1 MALADPLSTAVIIT
15 VGSELLTPDRTDT
28 NSLFLTRELNELG
41 VSVRYKMIV
50 GDERDDLAHAL
61 RTAIPQADLVVLT
74 GGLGATADDITRE
87 TVASVFDLPLQE
99 DAGVVSALRSGFAAR
114 GLEMPD
120 INRRQAL
127 IPEGAVALGN
137 DHGTAPGLFLEHEG
151 TLCVVLPGPPREL
164 HPMFREVAAVR
175 LAPHSGGRGIFRRVL
190 IVAGRTESHV
200 EEAAQPVYSRWR
212 ARSPAVHTSILASL
226 GQIELHL
233 STASTGAAEAARV
246 LTAATAELAEVL
258 GTNLVSTDGSPLE
271 GVVGRLLMQRESA
284 VAVAESCTGGLIAS
298 RLTDIPGSS
307 AYVHSGWVVYSNEA
321 KTQLLGVDPQLIA
334 DHGAVSE
341 PVAEAL
347 AVGARQRAGVEYALG
362 VTGIAGPGGG
372 STDKPVGTVYIAL
385 VSPNAVP
392 RVRRLRLPGE
402 RERVK
407 YQASQAA
414 LDMLRRVLL
423 Q

>member
-1 MALADPLSTAVIIT
+1 MALADPLSTAVIIA

-61 RTAIPQADLVVLT
+61 RTAIPQADLVVVT

-99 DAGVVSALRSGFAAR
+99 NAGVVSALRDRFAAR

-127 IPEGAVALGN
+127 IPKGAVALGN

-164 HPMFREVAAVR
+164 HPMFREVAAAR

-212 ARSPAVHTSILASL
+212 GRSPAVHTSILASL

-233 STASTGAAEAARV
+233 STAGTGAAEADRV

-271 GVVGRLLMQRESA
+271 GVVGRLLVQRESA

-341 PVAEAL
+341 PVAEAM

-362 VTGIAGPGGG
+362 VTGIAGPDGG
-372 STDKPVGTVYIAL
+372 STDQPVGTVYIAL
-385 VSPNAVP
+385 VSPNAVS
-392 RVRRLRLPGE
+392 RVRRLQLPGE

-407 YQASQAA
+407 CQASQAA

>member
-1 MALADPLSTAVIIT
+1 MALADPLSTAVIIA
-15 VGSELLTPDRTDT
+15 VGSELLTPERTDT
-28 NSLFLTRELNELG
+28 NSLFLTRELNALG
-41 VSVRYKMIV
+41 ISVRYKMIV

-61 RTAIPQADLVVLT
+61 RTAIPQADLIVVT

-87 TVASVFDLPLQE
+87 TVASVFELPLQE
-99 DAGVVSALRSGFAAR
+99 DAGVVSAIRSRFEAR
-114 GLEMPD
+114 GLEMPA

-127 IPEGAVALGN
+127 VPERAVTLAN
-137 DHGTAPGLFLEHEG
+137 VHGTAPGLYLEHEDM
-151 TLCVVLPGPPREL
+151 LCVVLPGPPREL
-164 HPMFREVAAVR
+164 HPMFRAVAAAR
-175 LAPHSGGRGIFRRVL
+175 LAPRSGGRGIFRQVL

-212 ARSPAVHTSILASL
+212 SRFPAVHTSILASL

-233 STASTGAAEAARV
+233 STAGVDAHEADRV
-246 LTAATAELAEVL
+246 LTAARAELAEVL

-271 GVVGRLLMQRESA
+271 VVVGRLLVQRESA
-284 VAVAESCTGGLIAS
+284 VAVAESCTGGLITS

-334 DHGAVSE
+334 NHGAVSE
-341 PVAEAL
+341 PVAEAM
-347 AVGARQRAGVEYALG
+347 AIGARQRAGVEYALG
-362 VTGIAGPGGG
+362 ITGIAGPGGE
-372 STDKPVGTVYIAL
+372 SRDKPVGTVYIAL
-385 VSPNAVP
+385 ASPNALP
-392 RVRRLRLPGE
+392 QVRRLRLPGE
-402 RERVK
+402 RQRVK

-423 Q
+423 R